1 MSDHITK
8 GSASYPEIPNRYV
21 GYVDRYEL
29 DEHFKG
35 PLEFLTNIVPKIIL
49 GRKYRLFSNFNISE
63 DEKNLIMINIDT
75 VIYDPTTG
83 IREPWYIMHHGIDN
97 PSNTPKYWI
106 KMECSHK
113 SKPELKTK
121 AYFLFDLGSILDMV
135 DLFLRVPYRPMYS
148 SLVDGFDYPY
158 PITEYL
164 ECRCKMDIN
173 TPPYNDDDI
182 VIDCGY
188 LIQSYYA
195 KYIHYKELR
204 DRLIYLRAKSS
215 SNSDELVELTERHD
229 KRQKWYVKETN
240 ALLDKIY
247 SVSGLL
253 CGPLLSITEDEKEER
268 LATMH
273 LTHSS

>member
-1 MSDHITK
+1 MSDHNTK
-8 GSASYPEIPNRYV
+8 GSASYPEIPNHYL
-21 GYVDRYEL
+21 GGVDRYEL

-75 VIYDPTTG
+75 GIYDPTTG

-121 AYFLFDLGSILDMV
+121 AYFLFDLGRILDTV
-135 DLFLRVPYRPMYS
+135 DLFLRLPYRLMYS
-148 SLVDGFDYPY
+148 SVDYFDYPY
-158 PITEYL
+158 PITKYL
-164 ECRCKMDIN
+164 ECHRKIDIN
-173 TPPYNDDDI
+173 TPPFNDDDL

-188 LIQSYYA
+188 LIQSYYG
-195 KYIHYKELR
+195 KYIH
-204 DRLIYLRAKSS
+204 
-215 SNSDELVELTERHD
+215 
-229 KRQKWYVKETN
+229 
-240 ALLDKIY
+240 
-247 SVSGLL
+247 
-253 CGPLLSITEDEKEER
+253 
-268 LATMH
+268 
-273 LTHSS
+273 